1 MMSPDT
7 VSSLFPDRPI
17 RPLPKRRLRERLSPE
32 AADSIRYP
40 VSTRENAPFFHY
52 PPYTVKEAK
61 EGSSQLTS
69 VLSDPIQPGRLDD
82 SNRGVTSQR
91 YGVQS
96 EAGEEGHIGARSTLV
111 ARTSPEILNLSGRQA
126 ARQEQPRQVEPQ
138 PPPSATPSLD
148 GYDSFENTNNKKK
161 RKIPSAGESSTNGT
175 HGHGSEM
182 NGLGL
187 SAATSPPADADH
199 GTERSYAGSNTYQAS
214 TSYAAGNQGFS
225 GPGRGRLGRS
235 GNARTPLRTLPD
247 GNTTWTSRGAK
258 AGTTHWPA
266 GSDSVGIISSAIAN
280 AGKLPPQGQE
290 NVSLLQQHSSA
301 SKSTPASAQ
310 FTFTC
315 DSQVPGTVQWPGNH
329 SRDDIATHGPDMHS
343 NTNMN
348 NSTSNDISQAATSS
362 QSLRRTRRQLDRELK
377 MAARRRRQIAEENL
391 HENPPK
397 PEDVWICE
405 FCEYERI
412 FGEPPKVLIR
422 AFEIKDRRH
431 RRKEADWK
439 RLMEKAKAKSRKSKK
454 PNKAL
459 NKGSSSGHHHPDHMP
474 SDYIDDHQAPSMHHE
489 QSHSTQSEEECDD
502 GLADDQV
509 HPQLHPLHQEGDGG
523 GTSEQEQA
531 ES

>member
-1 MMSPDT
+1 MSPDT

-17 RPLPKRRLRERLSPE
+17 RPLPKRRLRERLPPE
-32 AADSIRYP
+32 AADSIKCP

-52 PPYTVKEAK
+52 PPYTVKEAR

-69 VLSDPIQPGRLDD
+69 VLSDLTQTGRLDD
-82 SNRGVTSQR
+82 SNRAVTPQR

-96 EAGEEGHIGARSTLV
+96 DAGEEVHIGARSTV
-111 ARTSPEILNLSGRQA
+111 AARTPPEILNLSGRQA

-161 RKIPSAGESSTNGT
+161 RKIPSAGESSINGT
-175 HGHGSEM
+175 HGHGNEM

-187 SAATSPPADADH
+187 SAATSPPVDDDH
-199 GTERSYAGSNTYQAS
+199 GTERSHAGSNTYQAS

-247 GNTTWTSRGAK
+247 GNTTWTSRGVK

-397 PEDVWICE
+397 LEDVWICE

-431 RRKEADWK
+431 RRKEADRK

-454 PNKAL
+454 PSKAL

-474 SDYIDDHQAPSMHHE
+474 SDYIDDHQAPSMDHE
-489 QSHSTQSEEECDD
+489 QSHSTQSEEDYDD
-502 GLADDQV
+502 GVVDDQV
-509 HPQLHPLHQEGDGG
+509 YPQPYPLHQEGDGG
-523 GTSEQEQA
+523 GTQEQERA
-531 ES
+531 KS